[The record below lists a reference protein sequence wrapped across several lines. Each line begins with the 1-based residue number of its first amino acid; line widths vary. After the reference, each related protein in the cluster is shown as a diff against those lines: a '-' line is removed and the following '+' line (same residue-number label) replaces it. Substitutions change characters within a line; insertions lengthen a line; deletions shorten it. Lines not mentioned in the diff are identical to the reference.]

1 MDHLG
6 HTVTQHRRGGPGRGG
21 RARRRSLRQPAAG
34 VVTAALLAFSAGC
47 GKTDA
52 LEARADAA
60 SPVTGEP
67 IPGVT
72 YQIERLPPE
81 SLRLTGAV
89 GSLPELLDTVE
100 AGLAARDTARL
111 LRLMVTQEEYRR
123 IIYPAFPASH
133 PPINADFPSMW
144 VTHFPDAY
152 RGLKRLLRRYGGK
165 DIEILALR
173 FEKPDQDFTNFTLHE
188 TSRVDIET
196 GGARED
202 NLRLFGSVLR
212 VGDQWKVLSYPD
224 ESD

>member
-1 MDHLG
+1 M
-6 HTVTQHRRGGPGRGG
+6 
-21 RARRRSLRQPAAG
+21 
-34 VVTAALLAFSAGC
+34 TAALLAFSAGC
-47 GKTDA
+47 GETDA
-52 LEARADAA
+52 LKAKADAA
-60 SPVTGEP
+60 FLVISEP
-67 IPGVT
+67 IPGVN

-89 GSLPELLDTVE
+89 GSMAELLDTIE
-100 AGLAARDTARL
+100 AGLAARDTNRL
-111 LRLMVTQEEYRR
+111 LGLMVTEEEYRR
-123 IIYPAFPASH
+123 ILYPAFPASH
-133 PPINADFPSMW
+133 PPINADFASMW

-152 RGLKRLLRRYGGK
+152 RGLKTLLRRYGGK
-165 DIEILALR
+165 DVEILALR
-173 FEKPDQDFTNFTLHE
+173 FEKPNQDFTNFVLHE